1 MMGGSAVMTL
11 IEEQA
16 GRSAS
21 VVELM
26 NPACVAVVGASE
38 DRRKFGGRI
47 LHLLNNQGFRGR
59 ILPVNPV
66 RAEILGHQAY
76 RCIMDLP
83 QAPDL
88 VILAIPRDLVVQAV
102 SDCGDI
108 GAKGV
113 IVVASGFSESGDE
126 GARLEQQ
133 LLAVAREKA
142 VRIIGPNCV
151 GVVSP
156 AHGFSL
162 ATTVSLV
169 DRAPLPGHIGLISQ
183 SGAVMGTMIDR
194 GISQNVGFSH
204 CISVG
209 NQADVDFCDFVDFMI
224 DDPSTHVICT
234 YVEGIKRPDLFLRAA
249 GRAQAASKPWLLM
262 KSGRTEAG
270 AASAFSHTASLAS
283 NQAILDGVCRQFGIL
298 QVDDVE
304 GMLVAAS
311 GWNKYPDMR
320 VRSVAVLSP
329 SGGGCTIAADRLSD
343 IGVPLARFSDRATAA
358 LAPLFDGPVRNP
370 VDIGAAND
378 GAAMG
383 YVETIHRA
391 ALQDEQADLVLSVVT
406 NAPVLTEVGKMIG
419 DAARAVDQPLLAVV
433 MPGGYAEGAREQLA
447 AAGVL
452 CTDSLDAAM
461 RAIGAWHA
469 WARRPAAS
477 RAVRPQGLPVPEP
490 VGAGRLDEAGV
501 KRLLGRYGIRVNEGR
516 VAATPDEAAAAAQAL
531 RAPYVVKVI
540 SEDISHKTE
549 VGGVRLGLAD
559 GPAVRAAAVEMAAQ
573 VRQKRPD
580 ARVDGFLVQ
589 EFVRGELELLLGL
602 KQDAQFGVTLAVG
615 AGGTLAEILRDVLF
629 APCPVSRES
638 AGRMLERLKLAPLFG
653 GVRGGPPL
661 DVAAVVDTM
670 VRLSWLGHDLRDSL
684 QELDINPV
692 LVLADGAGCVAVDG
706 RALSG

>member
-1 MMGGSAVMTL
+1 M
-11 IEEQA
+11 
-16 GRSAS
+16 
-21 VVELM
+21 M
-26 NPACVAVVGASE
+26 NPASVAVVGASE

-169 DRAPLPGHIGLISQ
+169 DRAPVPGHIGLISQ

-224 DDPSTHVICT
+224 DDPGTHVICT

-249 GRAQAASKPWLLM
+249 GRAQAANKPWLLM

-270 AASAFSHTASLAS
+270 AASAFSH
-283 NQAILDGVCRQFGIL
+283 
-298 QVDDVE
+298 
-304 GMLVAAS
+304 
-311 GWNKYPDMR
+311 
-320 VRSVAVLSP
+320 
-329 SGGGCTIAADRLSD
+329 
-343 IGVPLARFSDRATAA
+343 
-358 LAPLFDGPVRNP
+358 
-370 VDIGAAND
+370 
-378 GAAMG
+378 
-383 YVETIHRA
+383 
-391 ALQDEQADLVLSVVT
+391 
-406 NAPVLTEVGKMIG
+406 
-419 DAARAVDQPLLAVV
+419 
-433 MPGGYAEGAREQLA
+433 
-447 AAGVL
+447 
-452 CTDSLDAAM
+452 
-461 RAIGAWHA
+461 
-469 WARRPAAS
+469 
-477 RAVRPQGLPVPEP
+477 
-490 VGAGRLDEAGV
+490 
-501 KRLLGRYGIRVNEGR
+501 
-516 VAATPDEAAAAAQAL
+516 
-531 RAPYVVKVI
+531 
-540 SEDISHKTE
+540 
-549 VGGVRLGLAD
+549 
-559 GPAVRAAAVEMAAQ
+559 
-573 VRQKRPD
+573 
-580 ARVDGFLVQ
+580 
-589 EFVRGELELLLGL
+589 
-602 KQDAQFGVTLAVG
+602 
-615 AGGTLAEILRDVLF
+615 
-629 APCPVSRES
+629 
-638 AGRMLERLKLAPLFG
+638 
-653 GVRGGPPL
+653 
-661 DVAAVVDTM
+661 
-670 VRLSWLGHDLRDSL
+670 
-684 QELDINPV
+684 
-692 LVLADGAGCVAVDG
+692 
-706 RALSG
+706 